1 MSKKKQA
8 PIIIVSLYVVFTV
21 AISYLGPRKYY
32 GYDFISVCIYMSA
45 FLACLWSGFLMRDK
59 VRVVLKY
66 SYCKE
71 NVNNKLSAEKIVVF
85 SLHIVLFSILLELL
99 CMILQL
105 DLSLSLSEMG
115 NNYFKIRQ
123 LLDEQGYN
131 IGILIRFFTGIFRNI
146 SLTLGFYYFFE
157 LKKRYR
163 CELILYILLL
173 ILVNV
178 VGYGTQKILG
188 DVFAF
193 FIVACFVRMMS
204 WNQLK
209 RMKILFLCLL
219 IGCAV
224 AALFAVVQSQRYAEI
239 GVTAQNYVERSDGTT
254 YYDLN
259 NIVFKIFGTSFGFG
273 IGSVLGYLSG
283 GYFGLSMTFK
293 LPFVWTY
300 GLGSSYF
307 VSLVFDKF
315 LGIPIF
321 ESTYLGRL
329 SELGR
334 NGLSSWNTIFP
345 WLASDFTFLGALLL
359 FIFVGY
365 FFAFVWYEVLYYK
378 NPVSIVMFGT
388 LCLGFLYLPA
398 NNQLFHGIDSFIA
411 TVFTICW
418 WLWKHKKYNTVED
431 YAK

>member
-32 GYDFISVCIYMSA
+32 GYDFVSVCIYMSA

-66 SYCKE
+66 SYCTE
-71 NVNNKLSAEKIVVF
+71 NVNKKLLAEKIVVF

-115 NNYFKIRQ
+115 NNYIKIRQ
-123 LLDEQGYN
+123 LLDESGYN

-146 SLTLGFYYFFE
+146 SLTLGFYYFYE

-163 CELILYILLL
+163 CELILYIFLL

-193 FIVACFVRMMS
+193 FIVACFIRMMS

-224 AALFAVVQSQRYAEI
+224 VAIFAVVQSQRYAEI

-259 NIVFKIFGTSFGFG
+259 NIVFKIFGTGLGFG

-307 VSLVFDKF
+307 VSLVCDKF

-321 ESTYLGRL
+321 QSTYLGRL

-359 FIFVGY
+359 FVFVGY

-411 TVFTICW
+411 TVLTIFW
-418 WLWKHKKYNTVED
+418 WLWKHKKYNVMEN
-431 YAK
+431 YEK